1 MAHTIRDK
9 GKLLK
14 RVRRIRGQIDLVERL
29 LENEADCGATLQQIA
44 AARGAMNGLMSEV
57 LEEHVR
63 AHLLAGSAAE
73 RAEAADKFVDVVRT
87 YLK

>member
-9 GKLLK
+9 AKLVK

-29 LENEADCGATLQQIA
+29 LENQADCGATLQQIA
-44 AARGAMNGLMSEV
+44 AARGAMNGLMREV
-57 LEEHVR
+57 LEEHVC
-63 AHLLAGSAAE
+63 AHLLGGSAAE
-73 RAEAADKFVDVVRT
+73 RTEAAETFVDIVRT